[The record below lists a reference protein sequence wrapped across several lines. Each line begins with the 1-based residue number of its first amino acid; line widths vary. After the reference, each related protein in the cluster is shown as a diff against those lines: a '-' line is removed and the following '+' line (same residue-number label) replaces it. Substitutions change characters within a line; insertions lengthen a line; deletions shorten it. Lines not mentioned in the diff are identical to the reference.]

1 MLTTI
6 IVTVILGAIIGA
18 LARLVLP
25 GKQNI
30 STLMTVILGI
40 VGALIGSWLWT
51 GVFNKG
57 DTSGIDW
64 IALIMGVIVAAVL
77 IVVYERVRA
86 GRTTT
91 RVGRPHT
98 QGGPG
103 PPPGL
108 GPRRVWLGKCSHT

>member
-25 GKQNI
+25 GRQNI
-30 STLMTVILGI
+30 STLMTVVLGI

-64 IALIMGVIVAAVL
+64 IALLMGVVVAAVL
-77 IVVYERVRA
+77 IVIYERVVSGR
-86 GRTTT
+86 RTTT
-91 RVGRPHT
+91 RV
-98 QGGPG
+98 
-103 PPPGL
+103 
-108 GPRRVWLGKCSHT
+108 

>member
-6 IVTVILGAIIGA
+6 VVTVILGAIIGV

-25 GKQNI
+25 GRQDI
-30 STLMTVILGI
+30 STLMTVLLGI

-64 IALIMGVIVAAVL
+64 IALIMGVIVAAAL
-77 IVVYERVRA
+77 IVIYERVVA
-86 GRTTT
+86 GRRTTN
-91 RVGRPHT
+91 RV
-98 QGGPG
+98 
-103 PPPGL
+103 
-108 GPRRVWLGKCSHT
+108 